1 MALINL
7 RNALMTGKRS
17 PLPPGARWVEY
28 LEATG
33 TQYINTGWI
42 PVRNAKLSIDFAVM
56 MSGNNTPMQ
65 GGCINNGGKPFYNW
79 YWTGTNLSN
88 YLLVN
93 YFGNFS
99 ETSWGGSN
107 HYSKTP
113 IGSIRRDIRN
123 VATYDG
129 VTGVSTLNDDVFQ
142 GGACNSTPS
151 VPFFLY
157 ARNNRGVA
165 ELFSKLKVYGFSVDV
180 AGEKVLDF
188 RPIAIGTTGYM
199 LDLVSGEY
207 LPYGNKGTGDFV
219 IGPDIPSPV

>member
-1 MALINL
+1 MLINL
-7 RNALMTGKRS
+7 RNALMTGKKS

-28 LEATG
+28 LESTG

-42 PVRNAKLSIDFAVM
+42 PVRGAKLSIDCAVM
-56 MSGNNTPMQ
+56 MSVDDPPMQ
-65 GGCINNGGKPFYNW
+65 CGCINNGRKPYYNW
-79 YWTGTNLSN
+79 YWSGSN
-88 YLLVN
+88 QSDFFLVN
-93 YFGNFS
+93 YFGDFS
-99 ETSWGGSN
+99 ETSWGGAN
-107 HYSKTP
+107 RYTKTP
-113 IGSIRRDIRN
+113 VGSIRWDVRN

-165 ELFSKLKVYGFSVDV
+165 ELFSKLKVYGFSVDIE
-180 AGEKVLDF
+180 GEKTLDLH
-188 RPIAIGTTGYM
+188 PIAIGDTGYM

-207 LPYGNKGTGDFV
+207 LPYGNKGTGNFV
-219 IGPDIPSPV
+219 IGPDIPSPA